1 MKIDIVVNFFLL
13 STILQYILQ
22 NTLRQIAFVIHQI
35 HGHNVGSVKLL
46 PTSELFSEEEEEE
59 EENSLLLDAN
69 VTWGNILASCC
80 GFKAW
85 SRQGLGTCLVEV
97 QGGGW
102 LPVEGTSQ
110 DEVVDEP

>member
-1 MKIDIVVNFFLL
+1 MFIIKKTKLYFL
-13 STILQYILQ
+13 S
-22 NTLRQIAFVIHQI
+22 N
-35 HGHNVGSVKLL
+35 NEECKESV
-46 PTSELFSEEEEEE
+46 E
-59 EENSLLLDAN
+59 EENSILLDAN

-80 GFKAW
+80 GFKTW

>member
-1 MKIDIVVNFFLL
+1 MVDRDRDLLVKRLEKDGQSRVLPAIAQAFPVEVHDELGDRRGATIV
-13 STILQYILQ
+13 ILH
-22 NTLRQIAFVIHQI
+22 RR
-35 HGHNVGSVKLL
+35 K
-46 PTSELFSEEEEEE
+46 EEEE

-80 GFKAW
+80 GFKTW

>member
-1 MKIDIVVNFFLL
+1 MLV
-13 STILQYILQ
+13 TIINKRIKSGL
-22 NTLRQIAFVIHQI
+22 
-35 HGHNVGSVKLL
+35 
-46 PTSELFSEEEEEE
+46 EEEE

-80 GFKAW
+80 GFKTW

>member
-1 MKIDIVVNFFLL
+1 MLL
-13 STILQYILQ
+13 TALLGPLARKALQQY
-22 NTLRQIAFVIHQI
+22 TE
-35 HGHNVGSVKLL
+35 K
-46 PTSELFSEEEEEE
+46 EEEEEE

-80 GFKAW
+80 GFKTW